1 MENRGQQRKTDKKL
15 KETDRQIG
23 KMSARVDQ
31 TAQEVTAMCKRVD
44 RVTVNVGGL
53 NRSMG
58 ELIETLIAA
67 RLWEKFDGY
76 PNNLKRVYQRVPV
89 FDESNVTKTDINI
102 LLSNTEWCMAIE
114 VKANLNRK
122 EEVNQHL
129 KRMTLIRKYPP
140 AETTDKKLLG
150 AMAGGVVDPDVRDY
164 AQQNGFFVLELA
176 GESVNLMPPPEGFT
190 PRSGRVVS
198 GIIVQ

>member
-23 KMSARVDQ
+23 KMSARGDQ

-67 RLWEKFDGY
+67 HLWEKFDGY
-76 PNNLKRVYQRVPV
+76 PYNLKRAYQRVPV

-102 LLSNTEWCMAIE
+102 LLSDTEWCMAIE

-150 AMAGGVVDPDVRDY
+150 AMAGGVVAPDVRDY

-176 GESVNLMPPPEGFT
+176 GESVNLMPPARGFYAPEW
-190 PRSGRVVS
+190 
-198 GIIVQ
+198 